1 MLDNP
6 YLKHQRELKQ
16 KHYEKQ
22 EHSRSKSH
30 QESWKQE
37 ELPLD
42 WSAPLAE
49 IEVDELFWDKLVQLG
64 WKIQEYGNHLTLS
77 KNIVLACPVCNNIL
91 DSYPKTSITKRDGN
105 KMADSR
111 YCERI
116 IASHN
121 GFVCEAI
128 PEA

>member
-16 KHYEKQ
+16 KHYKKQ
-22 EHSRSKSH
+22 EHSRSKSY

-37 ELPLD
+37 ELPFD

-49 IEVDELFWDKLVQLG
+49 IEIDELFWSELVQLG
-64 WKIQEYGNHLTLS
+64 WKIQEYGYKPPMS
-77 KNIVLACPVCNNIL
+77 SNIVLACPVCNNIL

-116 IASHN
+116 LASHN
-121 GFVCEAI
+121 GFICEAS